1 MKESESKKKLLKS
14 YGKYSSIAIQ
24 MLFIIL
30 VGVFGGIELDK
41 LFDFQFPIFT
51 LILSILSVVLAIYY
65 VTKDFLKKDNR
76 KKNNKN

>member
-1 MKESESKKKLLKS
+1 MKETESKKKLLKS
-14 YGKYSSIAIQ
+14 YGKYSSIALQ

-30 VGVFGGIELDK
+30 IGVFGGIELDK
-41 LFDFQFPIFT
+41 LFDFQFPVLT

-65 VTKDFLKKDNR
+65 VTKGLLKSNNQ

>member
-1 MKESESKKKLLKS
+1 MKKTESKKKLLKY
-14 YGKYSSIAIQ
+14 YGKYSSIALQ

-41 LFDFQFPIFT
+41 LFDFQFPVFT
-51 LILSILSVVLAIYY
+51 LILSLLSVVLAIYY
-65 VTKDFLKKDNR
+65 VTKDLLKSNSR